1 MSILC
6 ACLTLSLCLCLNSIK
21 FVADFIRYFLSP
33 ELGWN
38 LLPQLEDRD
47 RKVIEIVCDCLK
59 KQFRII
65 TIDNVK
71 FPVLLRACEHLGRFL
86 LLR

>member
-1 MSILC
+1 V
-6 ACLTLSLCLCLNSIK
+6 K
-21 FVADFIRYFLSP
+21 FTSDFIRYFLSP

-47 RKVIEIVCDCLK
+47 RKVIEVVCDSLK

-65 TIDNVK
+65 TADSVK
-71 FPVLLRACEHLGRFL
+71 FPVLLRACENLGRFL
-86 LLR
+86 VLR